1 MSTSLQILF
10 CIALVILAA
19 KLAGALT
26 ARMGLPLVLG
36 ELLAGVVLGPTCFN
50 LWSVKWLT
58 AVHGGVS
65 VTSVFDVL
73 AQIGVVLL
81 MFVAGL
87 ETDID
92 MMRSAVAPAFWA
104 AVGGVI
110 LPLVGATYAALKFG
124 YSWQDSIFI
133 GTILTATS
141 VTITA
146 QTLMN
151 LNQLKS
157 RAGSAILGAA
167 VIDDVLG
174 LIVLSVV
181 IALMPEIAAK
191 GPISWQALLWT
202 LGKMVICLV
211 TMFWFGPPL
220 TRWVLKLA
228 QRLHGHHTEVASALI
243 IAFLLAFEAEWFGG
257 MAAITGAYLAGV
269 FVAATSA
276 HQKVAQELHPMIN
289 SFFGPIFFVSIGLAV
304 NARHLAGGLVFFA
317 LLVAIALAGKIV
329 GCGVGA
335 ICNGF
340 TPRESLVVGV
350 GMIPRGEVGL
360 ITASIGL
367 AAGLVSQDVYV
378 QVVVLVLITTLVTPP
393 LLRYAFPRQPQ
404 GTAEP
409 GAGAVAAATAGISG
423 LAAAVDDM
431 VDA

>member
-1 MSTSLQILF
+1 MSTSLQILL
-10 CIALVILAA
+10 CIALIILAA

-36 ELLAGVVLGPTCFN
+36 ELLAGVVLGPTFLN

-58 AVHGGVS
+58 QPAVPGGVS

-87 ETDID
+87 ETDIG
-92 MMRSAVAPAFWA
+92 MMRKAVAPAFWA

-110 LPLVGATYAALKFG
+110 LPLVGGCYAALKFG
-124 YSWQDSIFI
+124 YSWQDAIFI

-174 LIVLSVV
+174 LIVLSIV
-181 IALMPEIAAK
+181 IAVMPELGSK
-191 GPISWQALLWT
+191 GSMSWNALLWT
-202 LGKMVICLV
+202 LGKMMICLV

-220 TRWVLKLA
+220 TRWILKRA
-228 QRLHGHHTEVASALI
+228 ERLRGHHTEVASALI

-257 MAAITGAYLAGV
+257 MAAITGSYLAGV

-276 HQKVAQELHPMIN
+276 HEKVAQELHPMIN

-304 NARHLAGGLVFFA
+304 NARHLAGGMLFFS
-317 LLVAIALAGKIV
+317 LLVVISLVGKV
-329 GCGVGA
+329 AGCGVGA

-378 QVVVLVLITTLVTPP
+378 QVVVLVLLTTLVTPP
-393 LLRYAFPRQPQ
+393 LLRFAFPS
-404 GTAEP
+404 TAVTEK
-409 GAGAVAAATAGISG
+409 AAAAAADSG
-423 LAAAVDDM
+423 GMGGLTAAVDDM

>member
-1 MSTSLQILF
+1 MSTSLQILL
-10 CIALVILAA
+10 CIAVVIFAA
-19 KLAGALT
+19 KLSGALT

-36 ELLAGVVLGPTCFN
+36 ELLAGVVLGPTCLN
-50 LWSVKWLT
+50 LWSIRWLT
-58 AVHGGVS
+58 QSATPGGVT

-87 ETDID
+87 ETDIE
-92 MMRSAVAPAFWA
+92 MMRKAVAPAFWA

-110 LPLVGATYAALKFG
+110 LPMVGACYAALKFG

-181 IALMPEIAAK
+181 IALMPEIGAK
-191 GPISWQALLWT
+191 GSISWQALLWT

-211 TMFWFGPPL
+211 TMFWLGPPL
-220 TRWVLKLA
+220 TRWVLKRA
-228 QRLHGHHTEVASALI
+228 ERLHGHHTEVASALI
-243 IAFLLAFEAEWFGG
+243 VAFLLAFEAEWFGG

-304 NARHLAGGLVFFA
+304 NARHLAGGMVFFV
-317 LLVAIALAGKIV
+317 LLVAIALAGKIL

-335 ICNGF
+335 FFNGF
-340 TPRESLVVGV
+340 SSRESLIVGV

-367 AAGLVSQDVYV
+367 AAGLVSQNVYV

-393 LLRYAFPRQPQ
+393 LLRYAFPS
-404 GTAEP
+404 GTP
-409 GAGAVAAATAGISG
+409 AVAEESAAAAAAGMNG
-423 LAAAVDDM
+423 LAAAVDDLA
-431 VDA
+431 DA